1 MCGIIG
7 YVGNDQQAVEV
18 ILDGLSKLEYR
29 GYDSAGLAIVEEGRI
44 FVDKKSGKLSNL
56 KESLKEK
63 VHFANIGIGHT
74 RWATHGVPSDVNS
87 HPHCSCDGKVAI
99 VHNGIIENYSALKSE
114 LIENG
119 YKFISD
125 TDSEVIAQLFSYFYN
140 GDLLETIKKVKDR
153 LKGSYALGIIHE
165 AEPEK
170 IVCTRK
176 ESPLIIGIGKNSN
189 FIASDVPAILKY
201 TRDVIFLENDEIAIL
216 EREKVRVYDK
226 NLNSIEKSINKI
238 QWDMEQ
244 ASKNG
249 YPHFML
255 KEIEEQ
261 PEVVNK
267 TLEFYTK
274 EDGKEKLTD
283 LFEKIDFSK
292 VQEIDIIACGTAYY
306 AGLQGAN
313 YLKKIANFKSNVEI
327 ASEYRYSDPII
338 DERNVVIFVSQSG
351 ETLDT
356 LMALRLAKSKGA
368 KTIAIT
374 NVVGST
380 ISREAD
386 VVIYTLAGPEISVA
400 STKAYTAQVITFYLL
415 SLEIS
420 LKLNRIT
427 EDKYKN
433 YILKAHSLNGKIKEI
448 FNSKEKIKGIAETIK
463 DKKNGFYI
471 GRGIDEKVAREGSL
485 KMKEITYIHTEAFPA
500 GELKHGTIALIENGT
515 MVVVVATQENMIEKI
530 VSNIKELKARGA
542 YIISI
547 TKNSYKDIREVS
559 DKVLYISDIDDLLA
573 PVLAVIP
580 AQLFAYYTAVAK
592 GLDVDKPRNLAKS
605 VTVE

>member
-74 RWATHGVPSDVNS
+74 RWATHGVPSDINS

-99 VHNGIIENYSALKSE
+99 VHNGIIENYSTLKSE
-114 LIENG
+114 LIEKG

-306 AGLQGAN
+306 TGLQGAN

-338 DERNVVIFVSQSG
+338 DERNVVVFVSQSG

-433 YILKAHSLNGKIKEI
+433 YILKAYSLNGKIKEI

-500 GELKHGTIALIENGT
+500 GELKHGTIALIENDT
-515 MVVVVATQENMIEKI
+515 MVVVVATQEDMIEKV
-530 VSNIKELKARGA
+530 VSNIKELKARRA

-547 TKNSYKDIREVS
+547 TKNSYKDIIDVS
-559 DKVLYISDIDDLLA
+559 DEVLAISDIDDILA

-580 AQLFAYYTAVAK
+580 AQLLAYYTAVAK

>member
-29 GYDSAGLAIVEEGRI
+29 GYDSAGLAVVEEGRI

-63 VHFANIGIGHT
+63 VHLANVGIGHT
-74 RWATHGVPSDVNS
+74 RWATHGVPSDINS

-114 LIENG
+114 LIEKG

-125 TDSEVIAQLFSYFYN
+125 TDSEVVAQLFSYFYN
-140 GDLLETIKKVKDR
+140 GDLLETLKKVTER
-153 LKGSYALGIIHE
+153 LRGSYALGIIHE

-170 IVCTRK
+170 IVCARK
-176 ESPLIIGIGKNSN
+176 ESPLIIGVGKNSN

-201 TRDVIFLENDEIAIL
+201 TRDVIFLENDEIGIL
-216 EREKVRVYDK
+216 EKEEVKVYDK
-226 NLNSIEKSINKI
+226 NLNLIDKKINKI

-283 LFEKIDFSK
+283 LFKEIDFSK
-292 VQEIDIIACGTAYY
+292 VQEIDIVACGTAYY

-313 YLKKIANFKSNVEI
+313 YLKKIAQFRSNVEI
-327 ASEYRYSDPII
+327 ASEFRYSDPII
-338 DERNVVIFVSQSG
+338 DERNVVVFVSQSG

-415 SLEIS
+415 SLEIA
-420 LKLNRIT
+420 LKLNKIT
-427 EDKYKN
+427 EAEYKN
-433 YILKAHSLNGKIKEI
+433 YILKAYNLSGKIEEI
-448 FNSKEKIKGIAETIK
+448 FDSKEKIKGIAETIK
-463 DKKNGFYI
+463 DKRNGFYI

-515 MVVVVATQENMIEKI
+515 MVVVVATQEDMIEKV
-530 VSNIKELKARGA
+530 VSNIKELKARRA

-547 TKNSYKDIREVS
+547 TKNSYKDIIDVS
-559 DKVLYISDIDDLLA
+559 DEVLAISDIDDILA

-580 AQLFAYYTAVAK
+580 AQLLAYYTAVAK

>member
-7 YVGNDQQAVEV
+7 YVGNDQQAVNV

-29 GYDSAGLAIVEEGRI
+29 GYDSAGLAVVEEGRI

-99 VHNGIIENYSALKSE
+99 VHNGIIENYSALKLE
-114 LIENG
+114 LIEKG

-226 NLNSIEKSINKI
+226 NLNSIEKNINKI

-338 DERNVVIFVSQSG
+338 DERNVVVFVSQSG

-433 YILKAHSLNGKIKEI
+433 YILKAYSLNGKIKEI

-515 MVVVVATQENMIEKI
+515 MVVVVATQEDMIEKV

-547 TKNSYKDIREVS
+547 TRNSYKDIIDVS
-559 DKVLYISDIDDLLA
+559 DEVLAISDIDDILA

-580 AQLFAYYTAVAK
+580 AQLLAYYTAVAK

>member
-29 GYDSAGLAIVEEGRI
+29 GYDSAGLAVVEEGRI
-44 FVDKKSGKLSNL
+44 FIDKKSGKLSNL

-63 VHFANIGIGHT
+63 VHLANIGIGHT

-114 LIENG
+114 LIEKG

-125 TDSEVIAQLFSYFYN
+125 TDSEVVAQLFSYFYN
-140 GDLLETIKKVKDR
+140 GDLLETLKKVTER
-153 LKGSYALGIIHE
+153 LRGSYALGIIHE

-201 TRDVIFLENDEIAIL
+201 TRDVIFLENDEIGIL
-216 EREKVRVYDK
+216 EKEEVKVYDK
-226 NLNSIEKSINKI
+226 NLNLIDKKINKI

-292 VQEIDIIACGTAYY
+292 VQEIDIIACGTTYY

-313 YLKKIANFKSNVEI
+313 YLKKIAQFRSNVEI
-327 ASEYRYSDPII
+327 ASEFRYSDPII

-415 SLEIS
+415 SLEIA
-420 LKLNRIT
+420 LKLNKIT
-427 EDKYKN
+427 EAEYKN
-433 YILKAHSLNGKIKEI
+433 YILKAYNLSGKIEEI
-448 FNSKEKIKGIAETIK
+448 FDSKEKIKGIAETIK

-515 MVVVVATQENMIEKI
+515 MVVVVATQEDMIEKV

-547 TKNSYKDIREVS
+547 TKNSYKDIIDVS
-559 DKVLYISDIDDLLA
+559 DEVLAISDIDDILA

-580 AQLFAYYTAVAK
+580 AQLLAYYTAVAK